1 MEPISPP
8 VFRTERLELRPLV
21 DSDAEGMY
29 DIRSREETMK
39 HSFRKVPDI
48 DISDTRKWIRSFST
62 PNLKIAYA
70 VREIH
75 TDAMSVSDK
84 EGKGRIVGSL
94 YVGLERIKRADHLRW
109 ELGYTFHPDFWGKG
123 YATEAV
129 QGFVKTWSRIH
140 ELVLAPIALSSTT
153 ELVAIARKAN
163 KASINVLVKSGFVQ
177 IGEFVGVYGSEC
189 VLFGVVNTSAE

>member
-1 MEPISPP
+1 MEPISPL

-39 HSFRKVPDI
+39 HRKVPDI
-48 DISDTRKWIRSFST
+48 DISDTREWIRAFST
-62 PNLKIAYA
+62 SNLKVGYA

-75 TDAMSVSDK
+75 TDTISVSDK
-84 EGKGRIVGSL
+84 EDKGRIVGSL

-129 QGFVKTWSRIH
+129 QGLVKIWSRIY
-140 ELVLAPIALSSTT
+140 ELVLAPTALGSTT
-153 ELVAIARKAN
+153 ELIAIARKAN
-163 KASINVLVKSGFVQ
+163 KASINVLLKSGFVQ
-177 IGEFVGVYGSEC
+177 IGEFLGVYGSEC
-189 VLFGVVNTSAE
+189 VLFGAVNTSAT